1 MAPIEMIY
9 VASLLLGGGYMAI
22 ASVLHF
28 VVGGD
33 HDSGHDGDID
43 PGGMDLDA
51 DGMDFDADGVDFDAD
66 GVDFDADGAD
76 AVDATA
82 ADVHGGPGDHPNALI
97 QHGHEGL
104 DEVRSHGVS
113 FFSPLVLSSLLFSFG
128 VMGFVV
134 HHWVAA
140 FALISL
146 GAAALMGAI
155 GGGGV
160 YWSINRLSRVEGG
173 SETQV
178 AKLLGHQADVSVAI
192 PEKGFGEIVYVRNQ
206 TRYNAPAR
214 SRHGI
219 PIPRGARVFIGGI
232 EGSTF
237 AVEEAGRQRIRRLA
251 RQRGNETEGSE

>member
-1 MAPIEMIY
+1 MLY

-28 VVGGD
+28 VGGGD
-33 HDSGHDGDID
+33 HDAGHDGDID
-43 PGGMDLDA
+43 PGGMDIDADGMDFDADGMDLDA
-51 DGMDFDADGVDFDAD
+51 DGMDFDADGMDL
-66 GVDFDADGAD
+66 DADGAQLD
-76 AVDATA
+76 GHEVL
-82 ADVHGGPGDHPNALI
+82 GDQAHALV
-97 QHGHEGL
+97 QHGHHGV

-140 FALISL
+140 FALVSL
-146 GAAALMGAI
+146 AAAAVMGAI

-173 SETQV
+173 SETRV
-178 AKLLGHQADVSVAI
+178 GRLLGHQAEVSVAI
-192 PEKGFGEIVYVRNQ
+192 PAKGFGEIVYVQNQ

-214 SRHGI
+214 SRQGI
-219 PIPRGARVFIGGI
+219 PIPKGAKVFIGGV
-232 EGSTF
+232 EGTTF

-251 RQRGNETEGSE
+251 RQHGNEIEGSE

>member
-28 VVGGD
+28 VGGGG

-43 PGGMDLDA
+43 PGGMDIDA
-51 DGMDFDADGVDFDAD
+51 DGMDFDADGMDIDADAMDFDAD
-66 GVDFDADGAD
+66 GMDAD
-76 AVDATA
+76 A
-82 ADVHGGPGDHPNALI
+82 ADIDTHAVEVGSQHAMVQQGHHGVED
-97 QHGHEGL
+97 
-104 DEVRSHGVS
+104 VRSHGVS

-140 FALISL
+140 FALLSL
-146 GAAALMGAI
+146 GAAAVMAAI

-160 YWSINRLSRVEGG
+160 YWSINRLSRIEGG
-173 SETQV
+173 SETRV
-178 AKLLGHQADVSVAI
+178 AQLLGHQADVSVAI
-192 PEKGFGEIVYVRNQ
+192 PAKGFGEIVYVRNQ

-214 SRHGI
+214 SLQGV
-219 PIPRGARVFIGGI
+219 PIPRGAKVFIGGI
-232 EGSTF
+232 DGSTF

-251 RQRGNETEGSE
+251 KQRGNETEGSE